1 MTPNESNIKITHGH
15 YELIPERRR
24 YDVLGVYPLAYTEIE
39 FYPQDEEHI
48 SRYISGQVPFLTEHV
63 EKPKQCKRCQRVVK
77 RQYTYCYRCK
87 CYLDKKKDGEV
98 L

>member
-1 MTPNESNIKITHGH
+1 MKTRIEAG
-15 YELIPERRR
+15 YYDLIPERKR
-24 YDVLGVYPLAYTEIE
+24 YDTLGIYPLRYWDIIE
-39 FYPQDEEHI
+39 EEEEQHV

-63 EKPKQCKRCQRVVK
+63 EKPKQCRRCQRQIK
-77 RQYTYCYRCK
+77 RQYTYCWRCK